1 MVTMIALAVL
11 MVLVVG
17 AIRFTGTNR
26 EAAVAKLRGDRMG
39 ACADTARRYLLSRL
53 RLYGVSVTDLKLDPA
68 ANTTWAFL
76 PDDAVASKQSRIGAG
91 HYDED
96 LTIAPSSI
104 VLLPSTG
111 FGAGANQI
119 RDLANAAPGSGTL
132 GGQYYRA
139 VVKCQEAGALGV
151 ARESEVEFVFRY
163 GL

>member
-26 EAAVAKLRGDRMG
+26 EAALSKMKGDRMG

-53 RLYGVSVTDLKLDPA
+53 RLYGTSVTDLKFDPS
-68 ANTTWAFL
+68 ANTTWAKL
-76 PDDAVASKQSRIGAG
+76 PDDAVAAKQSVVGPG
-91 HYDED
+91 HYGED
-96 LTIAPSSI
+96 LTITPSSI
-104 VLLPSTG
+104 VLMPSTG
-111 FGAGANQI
+111 FGSGVDQI

-139 VVKCQEAGALGV
+139 VVKCQEAGTLGV
-151 ARESEVEFVFRY
+151 ARESEVEFVFRF